1 MSDLLLIL
9 VAIFGGVALLSF
21 ILERIAKPMEP
32 EQVQRISRW
41 IYPLVGLSLVLAA
54 LRYYLQG

>member
-1 MSDLLLIL
+1 MSNLLLLLAGI
-9 VAIFGGVALLSF
+9 VGGLAVLSF

-32 EQVQRISRW
+32 EQMQRVSRW
-41 IYPLVGLSLVLAA
+41 IYPLVGLSLVLAG

>member
-1 MSDLLLIL
+1 MSNLLLIL
-9 VAIFGGVALLSF
+9 VAIFGGIALLSF

>member
-9 VAIFGGVALLSF
+9 VGIFGGIALLSF
-21 ILERIAKPMEP
+21 VLERIAKPMEP
-32 EQVQRISRW
+32 EQMQRISRW
-41 IYPLVGLSLVLAA
+41 IYPLVGLSIVLAG

>member
-1 MSDLLLIL
+1 MSNLLLL
-9 VAIFGGVALLSF
+9 LAGIFGGLALLSF

-32 EQVQRISRW
+32 EQMQRVSRW
-41 IYPLVGLSLVLAA
+41 IYPLVGLSLVLAG

>member
-32 EQVQRISRW
+32 RQVQRISRW